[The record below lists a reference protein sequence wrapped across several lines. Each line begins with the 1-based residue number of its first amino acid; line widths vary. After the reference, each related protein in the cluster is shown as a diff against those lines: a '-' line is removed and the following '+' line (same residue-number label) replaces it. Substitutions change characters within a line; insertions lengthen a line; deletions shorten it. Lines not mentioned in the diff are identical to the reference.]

1 MNIKKGTLEN
11 LEELVVLFD
20 QYRQFYG
27 QESNEFL
34 AREFLTERIK
44 KEESIIYLAYLDDS
58 PVGFTQLFPSFSSVS
73 MERMWILND
82 LFVSEKA
89 RQKGVANALIEQA
102 ITLSKETDGKG
113 ILLETG
119 ADNVSAQKLYEKTGF
134 EQETAK
140 FYFYSTR

>member
-1 MNIKKGTLEN
+1 
-11 LEELVVLFD
+11 
-20 QYRQFYG
+20 
-27 QESNEFL
+27 
-34 AREFLTERIK
+34 
-44 KEESIIYLAYLDDS
+44 
-58 PVGFTQLFPSFSSVS
+58 
-73 MERMWILND
+73 MWILND

-119 ADNVSAQKLYEKTGF
+119 ADNVSAQKLYEKIGF

-140 FYFYSTR
+140 FYFYSTH

>member
-58 PVGFTQLFPSFSSVS
+58 SVGFTQLFPSFSSVS

-82 LFVSEKA
+82 LFVSKKA

-119 ADNVSAQKLYEKTGF
+119 ADNVSAQKLYEKIGF

>member
-44 KEESIIYLAYLDDS
+44 K
-58 PVGFTQLFPSFSSVS
+58 
-73 MERMWILND
+73 
-82 LFVSEKA
+82 
-89 RQKGVANALIEQA
+89 
-102 ITLSKETDGKG
+102 
-113 ILLETG
+113 
-119 ADNVSAQKLYEKTGF
+119 
-134 EQETAK
+134 
-140 FYFYSTR
+140 

>member
-20 QYRQFYG
+20 QYRQFYE

-44 KEESIIYLAYLDDS
+44 KEESIIYIAYLDGS

-82 LFVSEKA
+82 LFVSKKA

-119 ADNVSAQKLYEKTGF
+119 ADNFSAQKLYEKIGF
-134 EQETAK
+134 EQESAK
-140 FYFYSTR
+140 FYFYSTH